1 MTTDPRTDPSGLAA
15 VSTIE
20 ALDDWQSAERDRQA
34 FDDWVATLTEKQGR
48 ALAMMLFGPPAKIVR
63 HDDGTVDY
71 TWGSGDE

>member
-1 MTTDPRTDPSGLAA
+1 MTDPRAPI
-15 VSTIE
+15 STPE
-20 ALDDWQSAERDRQA
+20 VFDDRQSAERDRQA

-71 TWGSGDE
+71 AWGSGDD